1 MKHLVLLSTLL
12 FAQITFA
19 QSQQNDLA
27 VTIGATTMPAFNKN
41 KIGLDLTGRYYFTDA
56 FSGGLSLNIVS
67 PKYNH
72 GFGFDTDRTL
82 INMYSFS
89 IPLQYDVV
97 NTEKLTLSFG
107 FSNGILL
114 NILRNRNESNE
125 VINYDP
131 DTGIGYTTQVP
142 RKLKTDSYYT
152 LTPYADVSYR
162 LMAMDIEEIAFMFL
176 TSKVGYR
183 NVFGNG
189 SFSKPSDFSNYVVS
203 LGITF
208 KGVLD

>member
-27 VTIGATTMPAFNKN
+27 VTFGATTMPAFNKN

-97 NTEKLTLSFG
+97 NTEKLTVSFG

-131 DTGIGYTTQVP
+131 DSGIGYNTQVP

-162 LMAMDIEEIAFMFL
+162 LMAMDIEETAFMFL

-189 SFSKPSDFSNYVVS
+189 SFSNPSDFSNYVVS

>member
-1 MKHLVLLSTLL
+1 MKHTLLLSALL

-27 VTIGATTMPAFNKN
+27 VTIGATTIPAFNKN

-97 NTEKLTLSFG
+97 NTENLTLSFG
-107 FSNGILL
+107 FSNGLLL

-131 DTGIGYTTQVP
+131 DTGIGYATQVP

-162 LMAMDIEEIAFMFL
+162 LIALDIEETAFMFL
-176 TSKVGYR
+176 TAKAGYR

-189 SFSKPSDFSNYVVS
+189 SFSKPSDFRNYIVS

-208 KGVLD
+208 KGILD

>member
-1 MKHLVLLSTLL
+1 MKNLVLLSTLL

-162 LMAMDIEEIAFMFL
+162 LMAIDIEETAFMFL

-189 SFSKPSDFSNYVVS
+189 SFSKPSDFSNYIVS

>member
-1 MKHLVLLSTLL
+1 MKQLLL
-12 FAQITFA
+12 FFTFLFTQITLA

-27 VTIGATTMPAFNKN
+27 VTIGATTIPAFNKN
-41 KIGLDLTGRYYFTDA
+41 KIGLDITARYYFTDA

-72 GFGFDTDRTL
+72 GFGYDTDRTL

-89 IPLQYDVV
+89 VPLQYDVV

-114 NILRNRNESNE
+114 NILRNQNDSKE
-125 VINYDP
+125 VIQYDP
-131 DTGIGYTTQVP
+131 DTGMGYSTHVP
-142 RKLKTDSYYT
+142 RRLKTDSYYI

-162 LMAMDIEEIAFMFL
+162 LVALDVKETAFMYL

-189 SFSKPSDFSNYVVS
+189 SFSKSSDFSNYVVS
-203 LGITF
+203 LGLTF
-208 KGVLD
+208 KGILD

>member
-1 MKHLVLLSTLL
+1 MKHLLL
-12 FAQITFA
+12 FFAFLFAHTAFA

-41 KIGLDLTGRYYFTDA
+41 KIGLDVSARYYFTDA

-89 IPLQYDVV
+89 VPLQYDVV
-97 NTEKLTLSFG
+97 NTERLSLSFG

-114 NILRNRNESNE
+114 NILRNRNESKE
-125 VINYDP
+125 VIQYDP
-131 DTGIGYTTQVP
+131 DTGNGYSTQVP
-142 RKLKTDSYYT
+142 RKLITDSYYT
-152 LTPYADVSYR
+152 LTPYADVSYG
-162 LMAMDIEEIAFMFL
+162 LLSLDSNETNFIFL
-176 TSKVGYR
+176 TAKLGYQ

-189 SFSKPSDFSNYVVS
+189 LFSKSNDFSNYIVS
-203 LGITF
+203 LGFTF
-208 KGVLD
+208 KGVLY

>member
-162 LMAMDIEEIAFMFL
+162 LMAMDIEETAFMFL

>member
-1 MKHLVLLSTLL
+1 MKHFILLAAIL

-41 KIGLDLTGRYYFTDA
+41 KVGLDLTGRYYFTDA

-142 RKLKTDSYYT
+142 RRLKTDSYYT

-162 LMAMDIEEIAFMFL
+162 LMAMDIEETAFMFL

>member
-1 MKHLVLLSTLL
+1 MKKLLLLSALL
-12 FAQITFA
+12 FAQITLA

-27 VTIGATTMPAFNKN
+27 LTIGATTMPAFNKN

-114 NILRNRNESNE
+114 NILRNRNESKE
-125 VINYDP
+125 VIQYDP
-131 DTGIGYTTQVP
+131 DTGIGYSTQVP

-152 LTPYADVSYR
+152 LTPYADVSYS
-162 LMAMDIEEIAFMFL
+162 LLPLDANETAFMFL
-176 TSKVGYR
+176 TAKVGYR

-189 SFSKPSDFSNYVVS
+189 SFSKPSDFSNYIVS
-203 LGITF
+203 LGFTF

>member
-1 MKHLVLLSTLL
+1 MRYLLL
-12 FAQITFA
+12 FFTFLFTQITFA

-27 VTIGATTMPAFNKN
+27 VTIGATTIPAFNKN
-41 KIGLDLTGRYYFTDA
+41 KIGLDITARYYFTDA

-67 PKYNH
+67 PKYNY
-72 GFGFDTDRTL
+72 GFGYETDRTL

-107 FSNGILL
+107 FSNGLLL
-114 NILRNRNESNE
+114 NILRNRNESKE

-142 RKLKTDSYYT
+142 RRLKTDSYYT

-162 LMAMDIEEIAFMFL
+162 LMAMDIEETAFMFV

-189 SFSKPSDFSNYVVS
+189 SFSKASDFSNYVVS

-208 KGVLD
+208 KGILD

>member
-1 MKHLVLLSTLL
+1 MKHLLL
-12 FAQITFA
+12 FLSFLFGQITFA

-27 VTIGATTMPAFNKN
+27 VTIGATTIPAFNKN
-41 KIGLDLTGRYYFTDA
+41 KIGFDLTGRYYFTDA
-56 FSGGLSLNIVS
+56 FSGGLSLNIIS

-89 IPLQYDVV
+89 VPLQYDVV

-114 NILRNRNESNE
+114 NILRNRNESKE
-125 VINYDP
+125 VIQYDP

-152 LTPYADVSYR
+152 LTSYADVSYR
-162 LMAMDIEEIAFMFL
+162 LVALDTNETAFMFV

-189 SFSKPSDFSNYVVS
+189 SFSKSKEFSNYVVS
-203 LGITF
+203 LGLTF
-208 KGVLD
+208 KGILD